1 MFGVINIVGMKLRI
15 VIFLK
20 ECINWIKYMFFLI

>member
-15 VIFLK
+15 VFFLK
-20 ECINWIKYMFFLI
+20 ECINLIKYMFFLI